1 MRHNVTNGVSESL
14 ALSQNA
20 QMASNP
26 HTSRLSASELQ
37 AAQLRHEFSLAQSR
51 HCRVITKMDKLHLF
65 FILASFK
72 HFSTCALSWRQC
84 THTHSKRTHNARFS
98 LSHTHTHT
106 HTHFALRMQ
115 TAVSIFSAPMLTD
128 QCVHTAHCCVPTV
141 RSRSS
146 MRVSSVA
153 LVYVY

>member
-20 QMASNP
+20 QMASNH
-26 HTSRLSASELQ
+26 HTSPLSASELQ
-37 AAQLRHEFSLAQSR
+37 AAQLTQEFSLAQSR
-51 HCRVITKMDKLHLF
+51 HCRVITKIDKLHLF

-84 THTHSKRTHNARFS
+84 IHTHSKRTHNARFS

-106 HTHFALRMQ
+106 LCIAYADSGEYF
-115 TAVSIFSAPMLTD
+115 F
-128 QCVHTAHCCVPTV
+128 CAHVNGSV
-141 RSRSS
+141 RSHCTQLTGSDKCSS
-146 MRVSSVA
+146 SIN
-153 LVYVY
+153 